1 MKVQVGWRLD
11 SWKNPWWVTIGKWSV
26 DLLVWTRFPNS
37 FHRSSF
43 TLDLQV
49 AGNHFYMRYNTP
61 TNVIM
66 ISYDCTAGE
75 IWEVEQ
81 KGHLKNQL
89 RHEKKWA
96 LLSIDL
102 DTLSDHFFFHCSIV
116 IQAAET
122 KRQETPCPVCPCD
135 ALWCEVLSSTADL
148 AKTFL
153 GFVCIDQNSYSTK
166 WLKVKFIMGSIAHKK

>member
-1 MKVQVGWRLD
+1 MPLGGLTCNPAKSWTFRLD
-11 SWKNPWWVTIGKWSV
+11 DARCMKEWVVSNYREMKYSI

-37 FHRSSF
+37 FHRNSL

-49 AGNHFYMRYNTP
+49 DGNHFYMRYNTP

-102 DTLSDHFFFHCSIV
+102 DTLNDQVFFFIAQLSS
-116 IQAAET
+116 
-122 KRQETPCPVCPCD
+122 KRQKPSVNKLHARFAPVTPFDARCCPRP
-135 ALWCEVLSSTADL
+135 LT
-148 AKTFL
+148 
-153 GFVCIDQNSYSTK
+153 
-166 WLKVKFIMGSIAHKK
+166 